1 MLFRESAESVS
12 VDQAWSDLRHH
23 LDWTKGEPTI
33 VFLAAQSHDQVDDLR
48 ERTVLWCRRNRERWT
63 LYEPDAGSVDWLRR
77 ELPRSGVL
85 WLDLWE
91 EGRRTEVLHALNEL
105 RIRLSCSGGS
115 CLVICGPVPLLGE
128 SAYEAADLWSV
139 RSFAHV
145 VRAVLTPPGA
155 PHPATENVEWKPEIL
170 GGEGYRST
178 WRLTVP
184 DQLRTPEAGV
194 ALQEVGRAR
203 SLLPADPVGARR
215 VLDDSRISDSP
226 IRRIVFGLTRAE
238 IAGLLGDGIGA
249 EANLASVMV
258 GLRGL
263 PRSFRADAADAVMQ
277 VGEFFGAY
285 DAAAEAAE
293 ESLGI
298 AREVSEEL
306 ATPESRRDL
315 AISLD
320 NVGRVAEQ
328 RGDLEAADRYYK
340 ESVTIL
346 REIAELV
353 GTPQAIEDLVL
364 ALGIRVR
371 IAAELGGSALAEQ
384 LEAEPS
390 NLEEIVVENRS

>member
-91 EGRRTEVLHALNEL
+91 EGCRVEVLHALNEL
-105 RIRLSCSGGS
+105 RIRLSCSGGG
-115 CLVICGPVPLLGE
+115 CLVLCGPVPLLGE
-128 SAYEAADLWSV
+128 SAYEAADLCSV

-238 IAGLLGDGIGA
+238 IAGLLGGR
-249 EANLASVMV
+249 SVLQGV
-258 GLRGL
+258 
-263 PRSFRADAADAVMQ
+263 DDH
-277 VGEFFGAY
+277 
-285 DAAAEAAE
+285 
-293 ESLGI
+293 
-298 AREVSEEL
+298 
-306 ATPESRRDL
+306 TP
-315 AISLD
+315 
-320 NVGRVAEQ
+320 
-328 RGDLEAADRYYK
+328 
-340 ESVTIL
+340 
-346 REIAELV
+346 
-353 GTPQAIEDLVL
+353 
-364 ALGIRVR
+364 
-371 IAAELGGSALAEQ
+371 
-384 LEAEPS
+384 
-390 NLEEIVVENRS
+390 

>member
-63 LYEPDAGSVDWLRR
+63 LCEPDAGFVDWLRR

-105 RIRLSCSGGS
+105 RIRLSCLGGG
-115 CLVICGPVPLLGE
+115 CLVLCGPVPLLSE
-128 SAYEAADLWSV
+128 SACEAADLWSV

-277 VGEFFGAY
+277 VGGLFGAY
-285 DAAAEAAE
+285 D
-293 ESLGI
+293 
-298 AREVSEEL
+298 RSEEHTSEL
-306 ATPESRRDL
+306 QSR
-315 AISLD
+315 
-320 NVGRVAEQ
+320 
-328 RGDLEAADRYYK
+328 
-340 ESVTIL
+340 
-346 REIAELV
+346 
-353 GTPQAIEDLVL
+353 
-364 ALGIRVR
+364 
-371 IAAELGGSALAEQ
+371 
-384 LEAEPS
+384 
-390 NLEEIVVENRS
+390 

>member
-1 MLFRESAESVS
+1 MLFRESAEAVS
-12 VDQAWSDLRHH
+12 VDQVWSDLRHH
-23 LDWTKGEPTI
+23 LYWTKGEPTI

-63 LYEPDAGSVDWLRR
+63 LCEPDAGFVDWLRR
-77 ELPRSGVL
+77 ELPRSGVI

-328 RGDLEAADRYYK
+328 RGDLEATDRYYK

-364 ALGIRVR
+364 ALGSRVH

-384 LEAEPS
+384 LEAELS

>member
-115 CLVICGPVPLLGE
+115 CLVLCGPVPLLGE

-390 NLEEIVVENRS
+390 NPEEIVVENRS